1 MREVCSRI
9 PFRILW
15 CCALAGVAA
24 CGDDSSGPDGVDHSG
39 TYPGQFYVI
48 VTSTM
53 PDARD
58 SIPGGTATL
67 TLTWSEGDLYHF
79 SASSSAG
86 GSTTAVSID
95 QNGAM
100 GFPAFVQQTSLDF
113 LSSVLL
119 GLCDFSSATATPSG
133 LVQSGELTVSVLATG
148 GTCDWSIGAGAD
160 LRPTDVQL
168 TWTGNK
174 S

>member
-1 MREVCSRI
+1 MS
-9 PFRILW
+9 FRFQW
-15 CCALAGVAA
+15 CCAALAGVLA
-24 CGDDSSGPDGVDHSG
+24 CGDDSSGPDGVDYSG

-58 SIPGGTATL
+58 SIPGGAATL
-67 TLTWSEGDLYHF
+67 TLTRSEGDLYHF

-86 GSTTAVSID
+86 GSTTAISID

-100 GFPAFVQQTSLDF
+100 GFPEFVQQTSLDF

-119 GLCDFSSATATPSG
+119 GLCNFSGATATPSG
-133 LVQSGELTVSVLATG
+133 LVSNGKLTVSVLATG

-168 TWTGNK
+168 TWTGDK